1 MHRAQNTIYAVRR
14 ALPEN
19 CIRLVRMG
27 RRGPLP
33 SPLRDYVL
41 SLYLRGALATLEEG
55 ASIASVTRS
64 RVRAWLHTAGIDWMR
79 ARLHFVARHRTR
91 GVAICEG
98 RKVRRPSK
106 RQQRMEAARAKR
118 QWDKDHAAHP

>member
-1 MHRAQNTIYAVRR
+1 M
-14 ALPEN
+14 
-19 CIRLVRMG
+19 RMG

-55 ASIASVTRS
+55 ATIASVTRS
-64 RVRAWLHTAGIDWMR
+64 RVRAWLHAAGLDWMR
-79 ARLHFVARHRTR
+79 ARLHFVARHRTQA
-91 GVAICEG
+91 VALCEG
-98 RKVRRPSK
+98 RKVHRPSK

-118 QWDKDHAAHP
+118 KWDKDHAAHP